1 METEINKKHRKSV
14 IGMVSSNKM
23 TNTITVKAERRRKH
37 PRYGKVVK
45 KVTVYKA
52 HDEENKA
59 VQGDKVEI
67 IESRPISK
75 SKRWRL
81 TRIVKN
87 KGC

>member
-1 METEINKKHRKSV
+1 METEKNIKHRKSV
-14 IGMVSSNKM
+14 IGIVSSNKM
-23 TNTITVKAERRRKH
+23 LKTITVKAEKRVKH
-37 PRYGKVVK
+37 PRYGKFVK
-45 KVTVYKA
+45 RVTVYKA

-81 TRIVKN
+81 TRIVK
-87 KGC
+87 K